1 MATRTYEIKGKY
13 TDGTDYIA
21 GTFTVSDGTNG
32 TNGTNGK
39 DALVY
44 PNVIQTNA
52 PTVGVMKVLVSTDF
66 NRTPVINDEFIGVCQ
81 YETNKS
87 FIAVWRVQLV
97 SGGNVTC
104 NIVNYVITTGAT
116 GQKGADGTNGTNGSN
131 GLDALTTI
139 FIPTLTTG
147 DTGEIVTFE
156 TDSFNRYPEI
166 GDRFYCPVNLPNNR
180 SGIATF
186 GVTEVD
192 STNTTTALLL
202 YTETT
207 GKTGAAGQQGK
218 GIASVQVVEV

>member
-13 TDGTDYIA
+13 TDGTDYTA

-44 PNVIQTNA
+44 PNVIQTGA
-52 PTVGVMKVLVSTDF
+52 PTVGAMKVLVSTDF

-97 SGGNVTC
+97 SKENVTC

-116 GQKGADGTNGTNGSN
+116 GQKGADGTNG
-131 GLDALTTI
+131 LDALTTI

-147 DTGEIVTFE
+147 EIGENVTFE
-156 TDSFNRYPEI
+156 TDSFNRNPEI

-192 STNTTTALLL
+192 STNTTTTLLL

>member
-13 TDGTDYIA
+13 TDGTDYTA

-39 DALVY
+39 DALAY

-52 PTVGVMKVLVSTDF
+52 PTVGAMKVLVSTDF
-66 NRTPVINDEFIGVCQ
+66 NRTPVINDEFVGVCQ

-87 FIAVWRVQLV
+87 FIAIWRVQLV
-97 SGGNVTC
+97 SGENVTC
-104 NIVNYVITTGAT
+104 NIISYVITTGAT
-116 GQKGADGTNGTNGSN
+116 GQKGADGPN

-147 DTGEIVTFE
+147 DTGEIVTFP

-166 GDRFYCPVNLPNNR
+166 YDGFYCPVNLPNNR
-180 SGIATF
+180 SGIAMF

-192 STNTTTALLL
+192 PTNTTTALLL

>member
-13 TDGTDYIA
+13 TDGTNYTA

-44 PNVIQTNA
+44 PNVIQTAA
-52 PTVGVMKVLVSTDF
+52 PNVGAMKVLVSTDF

-116 GQKGADGTNGTNGSN
+116 GQKGADGTNG
-131 GLDALTTI
+131 LDALTTI
-139 FIPTLTTG
+139 FIPTLTKG

-166 GDRFYCPVNLPNNR
+166 GDRFYCPVNLPNNI

-192 STNTTTALLL
+192 STNTGTTLLL
-202 YTETT
+202 YTETK
-207 GKTGAAGQQGK
+207 GNTGATGAQGK

>member
-13 TDGTDYIA
+13 TDGTDYTA

-44 PNVIQTNA
+44 PNVIQTDA
-52 PTVGVMKVLVSTDF
+52 PTVGAMKVLVSTDF

-97 SGGNVTC
+97 SGENVTC

-116 GQKGADGTNGTNGSN
+116 GQKGADGTNGTSGKD
-131 GLDALTTI
+131 GVGFYYTTD
-139 FIPTLTTG
+139 TTTG
-147 DTGEIVTFE
+147 TTPISTLL
-156 TDSFNRYPEI
+156 SNIMP
-166 GDRFYCPVNLPNNR
+166 
-180 SGIATF
+180 SGIKVNDFLVNAN
-186 GVTEVD
+186 GKVCQVTSIQGNTV
-192 STNTTTALLL
+192 STGYRTSIKGA
-202 YTETT
+202 
-207 GKTGAAGQQGK
+207 TGAAGSPGATGK

>member
-13 TDGTDYIA
+13 TDGTDYTA

-44 PNVIQTNA
+44 LNVIQTNA
-52 PTVGVMKVLVSTDF
+52 PTVGAMKVLVSTDF

-97 SGGNVTC
+97 SGENVTC

-116 GQKGADGTNGTNGSN
+116 GSPGTNGTDGKNGN
-131 GLDALTTI
+131 DGVGFYYTTDAS
-139 FIPTLTTG
+139 TG
-147 DTGEIVTFE
+147 T
-156 TDSFNRYPEI
+156 
-166 GDRFYCPVNLPNNR
+166 
-180 SGIATF
+180 SGISTLLSQIMPSGIKEDDFLVNAN
-186 GVTEVD
+186 GKVCQVTEI
-192 STNTTTALLL
+192 SGTNVSAQYRTSIKGA
-202 YTETT
+202 
-207 GKTGAAGQQGK
+207 TGATGSPGATGK

>member
-13 TDGTDYIA
+13 TDGTDYTA
-21 GTFTVSDGTNG
+21 GTFTVLDGTNG

-44 PNVIQTNA
+44 LNVIQTNA
-52 PTVGVMKVLVSTDF
+52 PTVGAMKVLVSTDF

-97 SGGNVTC
+97 SGENVTC

-116 GQKGADGTNGTNGSN
+116 GQKGADGTNGINGKDGADGVGFYYTTDASTGTSEISTLLSN
-131 GLDALTTI
+131 I
-139 FIPTLTTG
+139 MP
-147 DTGEIVTFE
+147 
-156 TDSFNRYPEI
+156 
-166 GDRFYCPVNLPNNR
+166 
-180 SGIATF
+180 SGIKVDDFLVNAN
-186 GVTEVD
+186 GKVCQVTEI
-192 STNTTTALLL
+192 SGTNVFAQYRTSIKGA
-202 YTETT
+202 
-207 GKTGAAGQQGK
+207 TGATGSPGATGK

>member
-13 TDGTDYIA
+13 TDGTDYTA

-39 DALVY
+39 SALVY

-52 PTVGVMKVLVSTDF
+52 PTVGAMKVLVSTDF

-97 SGGNVTC
+97 SGENVTC

-116 GQKGADGTNGTNGSN
+116 GQKGADGTNGTNGKN
-131 GLDALTTI
+131 GADGVGFYYTTDAS
-139 FIPTLTTG
+139 TG
-147 DTGEIVTFE
+147 T
-156 TDSFNRYPEI
+156 
-166 GDRFYCPVNLPNNR
+166 
-180 SGIATF
+180 SGISTLLSNIMPSGIKVDDFLVNAN
-186 GVTEVD
+186 GKVCQVTEI
-192 STNTTTALLL
+192 SGTNVSAQYRTSIKGA
-202 YTETT
+202 
-207 GKTGAAGQQGK
+207 TGATGSPGATGK

>member
-13 TDGTDYIA
+13 TDGTDYTA

-44 PNVIQTNA
+44 PNVIQTDA
-52 PTVGVMKVLVSTDF
+52 PTVGAMKVLVSTDF

-97 SGGNVTC
+97 SGENVTC

-116 GQKGADGTNGTNGSN
+116 GQKGADGTNGTNGKD
-131 GLDALTTI
+131 GVGFYYTTD
-139 FIPTLTTG
+139 TTTG
-147 DTGEIVTFE
+147 TT
-156 TDSFNRYPEI
+156 
-166 GDRFYCPVNLPNNR
+166 PVSTLLSNIMP
-180 SGIATF
+180 SGIKVDDFLVNAN
-186 GVTEVD
+186 GKVCQVTSIQGNTV
-192 STNTTTALLL
+192 STGYRTSIKGA
-202 YTETT
+202 
-207 GKTGAAGQQGK
+207 TGAAGSPGATGK

>member
-13 TDGTDYIA
+13 TDGTDYTA

-44 PNVIQTNA
+44 PNVIQTDA
-52 PTVGVMKVLVSTDF
+52 PTVGAMKVLVSTDF
-66 NRTPVINDEFIGVCQ
+66 NRTPVINDEFIGICQ

-97 SGGNVTC
+97 SGENVTC

-116 GQKGADGTNGTNGSN
+116 GQKGADGTNGTNGKD
-131 GLDALTTI
+131 GADGVGFYYTTDAS
-139 FIPTLTTG
+139 TG
-147 DTGEIVTFE
+147 T
-156 TDSFNRYPEI
+156 
-166 GDRFYCPVNLPNNR
+166 
-180 SGIATF
+180 SGISTLLSNIMPSGIKVDDFLVNAN
-186 GVTEVD
+186 GKVCQVTEI
-192 STNTTTALLL
+192 SGTNVSAQYRTSIKGA
-202 YTETT
+202 
-207 GKTGAAGQQGK
+207 TGATGSPGATGK

>member
-13 TDGTDYIA
+13 TDGTDYTA

-39 DALVY
+39 SVLVY

-52 PTVGVMKVLVSTDF
+52 PTVGAMKVLVSTDF

-97 SGGNVTC
+97 SGENVTC

-116 GQKGADGTNGTNGSN
+116 GQKGADGTNGTNGKD
-131 GLDALTTI
+131 GADGVGFYYTTDAS
-139 FIPTLTTG
+139 TG
-147 DTGEIVTFE
+147 T
-156 TDSFNRYPEI
+156 
-166 GDRFYCPVNLPNNR
+166 
-180 SGIATF
+180 SGISTLLSNIMPSGIKVDDFLVNAN
-186 GVTEVD
+186 GKVCQVTEI
-192 STNTTTALLL
+192 SGTNVSAQYRTSIKGA
-202 YTETT
+202 
-207 GKTGAAGQQGK
+207 TGATGSPGATGK

>member
-13 TDGTDYIA
+13 TDGTDYTA

-39 DALVY
+39 SALVY
-44 PNVIQTNA
+44 PNVIQTGA
-52 PTVGVMKVLVSTDF
+52 PTVGAMKVLVSTDF

-97 SGGNVTC
+97 SGENVTC

-116 GQKGADGTNGTNGSN
+116 GQKGADGTNGTNGN
-131 GLDALTTI
+131 DGVGFYYTTDAS
-139 FIPTLTTG
+139 TG
-147 DTGEIVTFE
+147 T
-156 TDSFNRYPEI
+156 
-166 GDRFYCPVNLPNNR
+166 
-180 SGIATF
+180 SGISTLLSNIMPSGIKVDDFLMNAN
-186 GVTEVD
+186 GKVCQVTEI
-192 STNTTTALLL
+192 SGTNVSAQYRTSIKGA
-202 YTETT
+202 
-207 GKTGAAGQQGK
+207 TGATGSPGATGK

>member
-13 TDGTDYIA
+13 TDGTDYTA

-44 PNVIQTNA
+44 TNVIQTAA
-52 PTVGVMKVLVSTDF
+52 PTVGAMKVLVSTDF

-97 SGGNVTC
+97 SGENVTC

-116 GQKGADGTNGTNGSN
+116 GQKGADGTNGTNGKD
-131 GLDALTTI
+131 GVGFYYTTD
-139 FIPTLTTG
+139 TTTG
-147 DTGEIVTFE
+147 TTPISTLL
-156 TDSFNRYPEI
+156 SNIMP
-166 GDRFYCPVNLPNNR
+166 
-180 SGIATF
+180 SGIKVDDFLVNAN
-186 GVTEVD
+186 GKVCQVTSIQGNTV
-192 STNTTTALLL
+192 STGYRTSIKGA
-202 YTETT
+202 
-207 GKTGAAGQQGK
+207 TGAAGSPGATGK

>member
-13 TDGTDYIA
+13 TDGTDYTA

-52 PTVGVMKVLVSTDF
+52 PTVGAMKVLVSTDF

-97 SGGNVTC
+97 SGENVTC

-116 GQKGADGTNGTNGSN
+116 GQKGADGTNGTNGKD
-131 GLDALTTI
+131 GADGVGFYYTTDAS
-139 FIPTLTTG
+139 TG
-147 DTGEIVTFE
+147 T
-156 TDSFNRYPEI
+156 
-166 GDRFYCPVNLPNNR
+166 
-180 SGIATF
+180 SGISTLLSNIMPSGIKVDDFLVNAN
-186 GVTEVD
+186 GKVCQVTEI
-192 STNTTTALLL
+192 SGTNVSAQYRTSIKGA
-202 YTETT
+202 
-207 GKTGAAGQQGK
+207 TGATGAPGATGK

>member
-13 TDGTDYIA
+13 TDGTNYTA

-44 PNVIQTNA
+44 PNVIQTGA
-52 PTVGVMKVLVSTDF
+52 PTVGAMKVLVSTDF

-97 SGGNVTC
+97 SGENVTC

-116 GQKGADGTNGTNGSN
+116 GQKGADGTNG
-131 GLDALTTI
+131 LDALTTI

-147 DTGEIVTFE
+147 EIGENVTFE
-156 TDSFNRYPEI
+156 TDSFNRNPEI

-186 GVTEVD
+186 GVTKVD

-207 GKTGAAGQQGK
+207 GKTGAAGAQGK
-218 GIASVQVVEV
+218 GIASVQIVEV

>member
-13 TDGTDYIA
+13 TDGTDYTA

-52 PTVGVMKVLVSTDF
+52 PTIGAMKVLVSTDF

-97 SGGNVTC
+97 SGENVTC
-104 NIVNYVITTGAT
+104 NIVNFVITTGAT
-116 GQKGADGTNGTNGSN
+116 GQKGADGTNGTNGKD
-131 GLDALTTI
+131 GADGVGFYYTTDAS
-139 FIPTLTTG
+139 TG
-147 DTGEIVTFE
+147 T
-156 TDSFNRYPEI
+156 
-166 GDRFYCPVNLPNNR
+166 
-180 SGIATF
+180 SGISTLLSNIMPSGIKVDDFLVNAN
-186 GVTEVD
+186 GKVCQVTEI
-192 STNTTTALLL
+192 SGTNVSAQYRTSIKGA
-202 YTETT
+202 
-207 GKTGAAGQQGK
+207 TGATGSPGATGK

>member
-13 TDGTDYIA
+13 TDGTDYTA

-44 PNVIQTNA
+44 PNVIQTGA
-52 PTVGVMKVLVSTDF
+52 PTVGAMKVLVSTDF

-97 SGGNVTC
+97 SGENVTC
-104 NIVNYVITTGAT
+104 NIVNFVITTGAT
-116 GQKGADGTNGTNGSN
+116 GQKGADGTNGINGKD
-131 GLDALTTI
+131 GADGVGFYYTTDA
-139 FIPTLTTG
+139 TTG
-147 DTGEIVTFE
+147 T
-156 TDSFNRYPEI
+156 
-166 GDRFYCPVNLPNNR
+166 
-180 SGIATF
+180 SGISTLLSNIMPSGIKVDDFLVNAN
-186 GVTEVD
+186 GKVCQVTEI
-192 STNTTTALLL
+192 SGTNVSAQYRTSIKGA
-202 YTETT
+202 
-207 GKTGAAGQQGK
+207 TGATGSPGATGK

>member
-13 TDGTDYIA
+13 TDGSDYTA

-44 PNVIQTNA
+44 PNVIQTDA
-52 PTVGVMKVLVSTDF
+52 PTVGAMKVLVSTDF

-97 SGGNVTC
+97 SGENVTC

-116 GQKGADGTNGTNGSN
+116 GQKGADGTNGTNGKD
-131 GLDALTTI
+131 GVGFYYTTD
-139 FIPTLTTG
+139 TTTG
-147 DTGEIVTFE
+147 TTPISTLL
-156 TDSFNRYPEI
+156 SQIMP
-166 GDRFYCPVNLPNNR
+166 
-180 SGIATF
+180 SGIKVNDFLVNAQ
-186 GVTEVD
+186 GKVCQVTSIQGNTV
-192 STNTTTALLL
+192 STGYRTSIKGA
-202 YTETT
+202 
-207 GKTGAAGQQGK
+207 TGAAGSPGATGK

>member
-13 TDGTDYIA
+13 TDGTDYTA

-44 PNVIQTNA
+44 PNVIQTAA
-52 PTVGVMKVLVSTDF
+52 PTVGAMKVLVSTDF

-97 SGGNVTC
+97 SGENVTC

-116 GQKGADGTNGTNGSN
+116 GQKGADGTDGKNGNDGV
-131 GLDALTTI
+131 GFYYTTD
-139 FIPTLTTG
+139 TTTG
-147 DTGEIVTFE
+147 TT
-156 TDSFNRYPEI
+156 
-166 GDRFYCPVNLPNNR
+166 PVSTLLSNIMP
-180 SGIATF
+180 SGIKVDDFLVNAN
-186 GVTEVD
+186 GKVCQVTSIQGNTV
-192 STNTTTALLL
+192 STGYRTSIKGA
-202 YTETT
+202 
-207 GKTGAAGQQGK
+207 TGAAGSPGATGK

>member
-13 TDGTDYIA
+13 TDGTDYTA

-52 PTVGVMKVLVSTDF
+52 PTVGAMKVLVSTDF

-87 FIAVWRVQLV
+87 FIAVWRVQLI
-97 SGGNVTC
+97 SGENVTC

-116 GQKGADGTNGTNGSN
+116 GQKGADGTNGTNGKD
-131 GLDALTTI
+131 GVGFYYTTDA
-139 FIPTLTTG
+139 TTG
-147 DTGEIVTFE
+147 T
-156 TDSFNRYPEI
+156 
-166 GDRFYCPVNLPNNR
+166 
-180 SGIATF
+180 SGISTLLSNIMPSGIKVDDFLVNAN
-186 GVTEVD
+186 GKVCQVTEISGRVV
-192 STNTTTALLL
+192 SSQYLTSIKGA
-202 YTETT
+202 
-207 GKTGAAGQQGK
+207 TGATGSPGATGK
-218 GIASVQVVEV
+218 GIASVQVVKV

>member
-13 TDGTDYIA
+13 TDGTDYTA

-44 PNVIQTNA
+44 PNVIQSGA
-52 PTVGVMKVLVSTDF
+52 PTVGAMKVLVSTDF

-97 SGGNVTC
+97 SGENVTC

-116 GQKGADGTNGTNGSN
+116 GQKGADGTNGTNGKD
-131 GLDALTTI
+131 GADGVGFYYTTDAS
-139 FIPTLTTG
+139 TG
-147 DTGEIVTFE
+147 T
-156 TDSFNRYPEI
+156 
-166 GDRFYCPVNLPNNR
+166 
-180 SGIATF
+180 SGISTLLSNIMPSGIKVNDFLVNAN
-186 GVTEVD
+186 GKVCQVTEI
-192 STNTTTALLL
+192 SGTNVSAQYRTSIKGA
-202 YTETT
+202 
-207 GKTGAAGQQGK
+207 TGATGAPGTTGK

>member
-13 TDGTDYIA
+13 TDGTDYTA

-44 PNVIQTNA
+44 PNVIQTDA
-52 PTVGVMKVLVSTDF
+52 PTVGAMKVLVSTDF

-97 SGGNVTC
+97 SGENVTC

-116 GQKGADGTNGTNGSN
+116 GQKGADGTNGTNGKDGVGFYYTTDTTPGTTPILTLLSN
-131 GLDALTTI
+131 I
-139 FIPTLTTG
+139 MP
-147 DTGEIVTFE
+147 
-156 TDSFNRYPEI
+156 
-166 GDRFYCPVNLPNNR
+166 
-180 SGIATF
+180 SGIKVDDFLVNAN
-186 GVTEVD
+186 GKVCQVTSIQGNTV
-192 STNTTTALLL
+192 STGYRTSIKGA
-202 YTETT
+202 
-207 GKTGAAGQQGK
+207 TGAAGSPGATGK

>member
-13 TDGTDYIA
+13 TDGTDYTA

-44 PNVIQTNA
+44 PNVIQTDA
-52 PTVGVMKVLVSTDF
+52 PTVGAMKVLVSTDF

-97 SGGNVTC
+97 SGENVTC
-104 NIVNYVITTGAT
+104 NIVSYVITTGAT
-116 GQKGADGTNGTNGSN
+116 GQKGADGTNGTNGKD
-131 GLDALTTI
+131 GADGVGFYYTTDAS
-139 FIPTLTTG
+139 TG
-147 DTGEIVTFE
+147 T
-156 TDSFNRYPEI
+156 
-166 GDRFYCPVNLPNNR
+166 
-180 SGIATF
+180 SGISTLLSNIMPSGIKVDDFLVNAN
-186 GVTEVD
+186 GKVCQVTEI
-192 STNTTTALLL
+192 SGTNVSAQYRTSIKGA
-202 YTETT
+202 
-207 GKTGAAGQQGK
+207 TGATGSPGATGK